1 MDLTNT
7 TLGGRYRLGA
17 VIGTGGMSD
26 VYAATDELLG
36 RDVAVKMMR
45 ADLARDE
52 TFLERFRREA
62 KNAAKLNHHAIVAVY
77 DTGQTSPETG
87 SVPYIVMERVQGST
101 LREIIRD
108 SGPLPLSEAGR
119 VMAEVCRALSFSHE
133 AGIIHRDV
141 KPANIMITNT
151 GAVKVMDFGIARAL
165 SDSTSAM
172 TQTSAVIG
180 TAQYLSPE
188 QARGRS
194 ADARSDIYAAGC
206 VFYEITTGRPPFSG
220 ESPFSVAFQ
229 HVQDAPVPPSTL
241 PGMRLDERQSLALD
255 SVVLTA
261 MAKDPTDRYDTA
273 DQMASDLR
281 AVAER
286 RMPMAAINYAGD
298 QEVGQPSPDTESTT
312 VFPQAGAAAAGAGLA
327 GAAGAAAGPR
337 ASGTA
342 AAPAA
347 PADGASAPRAS
358 GPVEGDDSGNR
369 KRKRRASTIAWIVAL
384 VALLGVGGVV
394 AYNLVSGDDLSSSET
409 QVSVPDVRDRPQAE
423 AEQILEDAGFS
434 VQVEEAAD
442 TDIERG
448 NAIRTDPGT
457 DSSVPEGSRITLFV
471 SSGKEITE
479 VPDLTGMNTEQAQRA
494 LSDVGLKLKSQVE
507 EEPSDSVDAGKITS
521 QSPSQGSQ
529 VSKGTEVAITVST
542 GAEKVRVPT
551 VSGQQLD
558 AARDNLEGAGFT
570 VNVQMVD
577 STEPEN
583 QVLSASDEGTQ
594 QPKGSTITV
603 TVSRGNQF
611 TMPNLQN
618 RNIDEVEGLLKDA
631 GWTGN
636 SIQRDTVNT
645 IDPLAIDRVV
655 GQNDSPGSTVS
666 KDATITVRVNV
677 LGLPSRL

>member
-87 SVPYIVMERVQGST
+87 SVPYIVMERVHGST

-151 GAVKVMDFGIARAL
+151 GAVKVMDFGIA
-165 SDSTSAM
+165 
-172 TQTSAVIG
+172 QGAVGLDLRDDADLRGHRHRTVPVAG
-180 TAQYLSPE
+180 TGARPV
-188 QARGRS
+188 RGRPLRHLRRGLRLLRDHDGAS
-194 ADARSDIYAAGC
+194 ALLRRIPVLRGVPACA
-206 VFYEITTGRPPFSG
+206 GRPGS
-220 ESPFSVAFQ
+220 
-229 HVQDAPVPPSTL
+229 PSTL

-286 RMPMAAINYAGD
+286 RMPMAAINYTGD
-298 QEVGQPSPDTESTT
+298 QEVGQQSPDTESTT

-347 PADGASAPRAS
+347 PAPRAS

-369 KRKRRASTIAWIVAL
+369 KKKHRASTIAWIVAL

-394 AYNLVSGDDLSSSET
+394 AYNLVSGDGVDSSET
-409 QVSVPDVRDRPQAE
+409 QVSVPDVEGPA
-423 AEQILEDAGFS
+423 AGRGR
-434 VQVEEAAD
+434 AD
-442 TDIERG
+442 TRG
-448 NAIRTDPGT
+448 RRFQRPGRR
-457 DSSVPEGSRITLFV
+457 GGGHRY
-471 SSGKEITE
+471 
-479 VPDLTGMNTEQAQRA
+479 RA
-494 LSDVGLKLKSQVE
+494 
-507 EEPSDSVDAGKITS
+507 
-521 QSPSQGSQ
+521 
-529 VSKGTEVAITVST
+529 
-542 GAEKVRVPT
+542 R
-551 VSGQQLD
+551 
-558 AARDNLEGAGFT
+558 
-570 VNVQMVD
+570 
-577 STEPEN
+577 
-583 QVLSASDEGTQ
+583 
-594 QPKGSTITV
+594 
-603 TVSRGNQF
+603 
-611 TMPNLQN
+611 
-618 RNIDEVEGLLKDA
+618 
-631 GWTGN
+631 
-636 SIQRDTVNT
+636 
-645 IDPLAIDRVV
+645 
-655 GQNDSPGSTVS
+655 
-666 KDATITVRVNV
+666 
-677 LGLPSRL
+677 